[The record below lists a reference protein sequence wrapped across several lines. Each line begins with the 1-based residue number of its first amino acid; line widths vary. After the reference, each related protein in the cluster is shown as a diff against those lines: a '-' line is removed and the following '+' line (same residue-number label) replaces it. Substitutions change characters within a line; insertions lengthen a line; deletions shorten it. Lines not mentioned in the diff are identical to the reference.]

1 VKVRLER
8 DNLGVLVQHCVGM
21 EFLIGQIRLY
31 VDVDAVAETGASS
44 RISRL
49 VAFRKKLEP
58 EFKMPAGLP
67 AIRVKMGCSEMQ
79 S

>member
-1 VKVRLER
+1 MRFEC
-8 DNLGVLVQHCVGM
+8 DDLGVLLQYLVGM
-21 EFLIGQIRLY
+21 EFLVRFVRRH

-49 VAFRKKLEP
+49 VAFRKKLVP
-58 EFKMPAGLP
+58 EFKVPAGLT